1 MEWNRVV
8 QERGRGIHPEYPHF
22 PTPGSTVSMGLV
34 VVVRRN
40 HESTVSMGG
49 FRRAFSM
56 GFVVVAPRIDGL
68 DDDDTNRRSR
78 WVSSSCQTPEST
90 EVSPKSTDPRTNPH
104 RRFARHAG
112 GFFVVAEAAWSKESI
127 KMISMGNLIKV
138 AEAML
143 PLYMPLGLG
152 YVSLRWWRL
161 ISPEQCQA
169 IDRLVYS
176 ITLPLFTLQFTLHM
190 DPFAMNYRMIAADAI
205 SKVLVAALLVAWTSC
220 RRWLG
225 HRDQERPSYCWAI
238 TGFSLTQLTNSL
250 VVGVPLVTAMYGPWA
265 RDVVVQLSVVQA
277 VVWLP
282 LLQFVLEI
290 RKARCGQFSMASE
303 AQEVSIEAPPPPAA
317 RDLEGGTEEGAEL
330 AAARPSYCSLIKV
343 VLLSLA
349 KNPNSYAC
357 IIGITARDGHVLYWS
372 TAQAMMLKFIC
383 GPAAMA
389 IGAFS
394 VGLRSEMLHLAIIQA
409 AMPQSITSFIFA
421 KEYELD
427 ADVLSTAVTFG
438 MLVFLP
444 VLGSTELNIDEHPI
458 PHKVPNMVDEMAISF
473 ALDSIEVGAGGG
485 EVSGESEAGEHG
497 VLGDEV
503 SVGASRRTGCGQSRG
518 RSRGNRNGGG
528 RRRRRCGRID

>member
-1 MEWNRVV
+1 
-8 QERGRGIHPEYPHF
+8 
-22 PTPGSTVSMGLV
+22 
-34 VVVRRN
+34 
-40 HESTVSMGG
+40 
-49 FRRAFSM
+49 
-56 GFVVVAPRIDGL
+56 
-68 DDDDTNRRSR
+68 
-78 WVSSSCQTPEST
+78 
-90 EVSPKSTDPRTNPH
+90 
-104 RRFARHAG
+104 
-112 GFFVVAEAAWSKESI
+112 
-127 KMISMGNLIKV
+127 MISMGNLIKV

-357 IIGITARDGHVLYWS
+357 IIGITWAFLANKWQLNTPSVIENSIQIMSTAGPGMAMYSIGLFMASQKKILICELRS

-444 VLGSTELNIDEHPI
+444 VL
-458 PHKVPNMVDEMAISF
+458 
-473 ALDSIEVGAGGG
+473 
-485 EVSGESEAGEHG
+485 
-497 VLGDEV
+497 VLY
-503 SVGASRRTGCGQSRG
+503 T
-518 RSRGNRNGGG
+518 
-528 RRRRRCGRID
+528 I

>member
-1 MEWNRVV
+1 
-8 QERGRGIHPEYPHF
+8 
-22 PTPGSTVSMGLV
+22 
-34 VVVRRN
+34 
-40 HESTVSMGG
+40 
-49 FRRAFSM
+49 
-56 GFVVVAPRIDGL
+56 
-68 DDDDTNRRSR
+68 
-78 WVSSSCQTPEST
+78 
-90 EVSPKSTDPRTNPH
+90 
-104 RRFARHAG
+104 
-112 GFFVVAEAAWSKESI
+112 
-127 KMISMGNLIKV
+127 MGNLIKV

-143 PLYMPLGLG
+143 PLYMALGLG

-161 ISPEQCQA
+161 ILPEQCEA

-220 RRWLG
+220 RRWLA
-225 HRDQERPSYCWAI
+225 HRDQERPSYCEAI
-238 TGFSLTQLTNSL
+238 TSFSLSQLTNSL

-282 LLQFVLEI
+282 LLQFVFEI
-290 RKARCGQFSMASE
+290 RKARCGLFSMASE

-317 RDLEGGTEEGAEL
+317 RDSEGGTGEGAEL

-357 IIGITARDGHVLYWS
+357 IIGITWQLKTPSVIENSILIMSKAGPGMAMYS
-372 TAQAMMLKFIC
+372 IAQAMALKFIC
-383 GPAAMA
+383 GPAAMT

-394 VGLRSEMLHLAIIQA
+394 VGLRGEMLHLAIIQA
-409 AMPQSITSFIFA
+409 P
-421 KEYELD
+421 K
-427 ADVLSTAVTFG
+427 
-438 MLVFLP
+438 
-444 VLGSTELNIDEHPI
+444 
-458 PHKVPNMVDEMAISF
+458 MVDEMAISF
-473 ALDSIEVGAGGG
+473 ALDNIEVGAGGG

-503 SVGASRRTGCGQSRG
+503 SVGASRRTADELQVVARPQGPGKTELLLGHHWLLTNPTHEFAGGGGSAGDGDVRVVDEGGSGAAVVQAVVWLTLLQFVFEIHKASVGCGS
-518 RSRGNRNGGG
+518 
-528 RRRRRCGRID
+528 IEI